1 MGFVAASD
9 ITTSVSGFGNEPDGS
24 HAMVFLFCFVLV
36 FGFWF
41 FFFLSC
47 GFILIQPFTLLFN
60 FI

>member
-41 FFFLSC
+41 FFFFVLWFYFNSTFYT
-47 GFILIQPFTLLFN
+47 FI
-60 FI
+60 